1 MDAGILAIIVAF
13 SMLFIL
19 LALGLYVGVAMG
31 LSGIVGFMVFNGDVS
46 MAPIY
51 MAFQQCVTVTTTY
64 AYMVVPLFLLMGH
77 LASATRI
84 AEDLFNSANKLF
96 GQFPGGL
103 AITATVTNA
112 GLAAVTGSSL
122 STSVAM
128 TRIALPELRKHQYK
142 DELSLGAITVG
153 GTLALMI
160 PPSITLVLYG
170 IFGEQSIGKLL
181 MAGILPG
188 LLLTVLY
195 IIIILVRVKINP
207 SLAPQSIKYNWREK
221 LKAIPPILPLLILIL
236 SIIIGI
242 LTGLWTPVEASG
254 VACVMVFVLGILRR
268 RLTLEGFLQ
277 SIVESAVGST
287 SLLLLVLGA
296 MIFGRLI
303 GITGVGELLV
313 KLVISLNLAPLELF
327 LLLVVFY
334 VFLGMFVE
342 VSAMIAITVPLVV
355 PVVIATGW
363 DPIWF
368 GVVFVNFVEIALV
381 TPPIG
386 LTLFAVKAQVPEVSF
401 HTLYMSCIPFWL
413 CNVFCIFI
421 LYVFPIVALLLP
433 KVMMGR

>member
-1 MDAGILAIIVAF
+1 MDTGILAIIVAF
-13 SMLFIL
+13 SMLLTL
-19 LALGLYVGVAMG
+19 LAFGLYVGVAMG
-31 LSGIVGFMVFNGDVS
+31 LSGIVGFMVFTGSVS

-96 GQFPGGL
+96 GQLPGGL

-122 STSVAM
+122 STAVAM
-128 TRIALPELRKHQYK
+128 TRIALPELRKHKYK

-195 IIIILVRVKINP
+195 ILVIIVRVKINP
-207 SLAPQSIKYNWREK
+207 SLAPQSQKYTWKEK
-221 LKAIPPILPLLILIL
+221 LRAIPPILPLLVLIL

-242 LTGLWTPVEASG
+242 LAGLWTPVEASG
-254 VACVMVFVLGILRR
+254 VACVMVFLLGIFRR
-268 RLTLEGFLQ
+268 RLTFEGFLQ

-303 GITGVGELLV
+303 GITGIGELLV
-313 KLVISLNLAPLELF
+313 KSVISWNLAPIEF
-327 LLLVVFY
+327 FFLLVVFY
-334 VFLGMFVE
+334 VFLGMFLE

-355 PVVIATGW
+355 PMVIATGW

-413 CNVFCIFI
+413 CNVFSIFV
-421 LYVFPIVALLLP
+421 LYMFPIVALLLP
-433 KVMMGR
+433 NIMMGK